1 MEFASL
7 IAYTG
12 FITLVYICVTKLLA
26 KTSRNA
32 QLPPGPRGLPLVG
45 NVLDLPR
52 AGQFEAHHWA
62 KHKDLYG
69 NISSVTVF
77 GQTLVIINN
86 AKLAQTILN
95 DRSAN
100 HSSRSKMTFA
110 GEIRVGWDKTLSFLP
125 YNDQLRSHRKK
136 AHLCLKSEASIK
148 SNDAIQEIEV
158 GHFLLHLL
166 RDPDRLVEHIQK
178 QAGSVIVKVVYGYTA
193 EQLKPDPLLSTV
205 RKVVDEFGIAAKPGA
220 FMVDLVPLLKYVP
233 AWFPGAGFKTTAK
246 QWRSDLKSSVE
257 DPAAFVEHQMANGK
271 DNTSFLSQL
280 MQKKSLTDEEA
291 SDNKWLAASLYAA
304 GADTTVSAITT
315 FFLAMTLFPEAQKK
329 AQYEIDEVIGTG
341 RLPTLSNRQ
350 SLPYVNAL
358 VKEVLRWHPVG
369 PMCLPHTTSQDD
381 IVDGYLIPK
390 GAMILP
396 NIWQI
401 CHDSALYRDP
411 MAFRPERF
419 LGPGAETDPG
429 RFVFG
434 FGRRICPAQA
444 MSDKTLFLNMAQ
456 TLAVFDI
463 GVKEGAEM
471 PKAEF
476 TSEVVSHPRPFETTI
491 KPRSREHRKLI
502 EPIERMHP
510 WQQSD
515 AETLAS
521 L

>member
-1 MEFASL
+1 MESALLL
-7 IAYTG
+7 ICTSV
-12 FITLVYICVTKLLA
+12 ITLVYIWITKFIF

-32 QLPPGPRGLPLVG
+32 QLPPGPQGLPLVG

-77 GQTLVIINN
+77 GQTLVIIND

-95 DRSAN
+95 DRSAK

-110 GEIRVGWDKTLSFLP
+110 GEMVGWDKTLSFLP
-125 YNDQLRSHRKK
+125 YNDQFRSHRKK
-136 AHLCLKSEASIK
+136 AHLCLKSEASVK
-148 SNDAIQEIEV
+148 ANDVIQEIEV

-166 RDPDRLVEHIQK
+166 RDPDHLVEHIQK

-193 EQLKPDPLLSTV
+193 EQFKPDPLLSTV
-205 RKVVDEFGIAAKPGA
+205 RKVVDEFGIAAKPGS
-220 FMVDLVPLLKYVP
+220 FMVDLIPILKYIP
-233 AWFPGAGFKTTAK
+233 DWLPGAGFKTTAK
-246 QWRSDLKSSVE
+246 QWRFNLESSVE
-257 DPAAFVEHQMANGK
+257 DPAAFVEHQMATGR

-280 MQKKSLTDEEA
+280 MQKKSLTYEEV
-291 SDNKWLAASLYAA
+291 SENKWLAASLYAA

-315 FFLAMTLFPEAQKK
+315 FFLAMTLFPAAQKK
-329 AQYEIDEVIGTG
+329 SQHEIDEVIRSA
-341 RLPTLSNRQ
+341 RLPTLSDRQ
-350 SLPYVNAL
+350 NLPYVNAL

-381 IVDGYLIPK
+381 VIDGLLIPK
-390 GAMILP
+390 DAMILP

-401 CHDSALYRDP
+401 CHDPANYQDP
-411 MAFRPERF
+411 MAFKPERF
-419 LGPGAETDPG
+419 LGPEAETDPG

-456 TLAVFDI
+456 TLAVFDVR
-463 GVKEGAEM
+463 VKEGGEM

-476 TSEVVSHPRPFETTI
+476 TSGVVSHPEAFEAVIT
-491 KPRSREHRKLI
+491 PRSPEHPKLI
-502 EPIERMHP
+502 ESIEQMHP

-515 AETLAS
+515 ADTLAS

>member
-1 MEFASL
+1 MEFSSL
-7 IAYTG
+7 ITYTC
-12 FITLVYICVTKLLA
+12 IIAPVIICVTKLIA

-32 QLPPGPRGLPLVG
+32 QLPPGPRGLPLIG

-52 AGQFEAHHWA
+52 AGQFEAYHWA

-77 GQTLVIINN
+77 GQTLVIIND
-86 AKLAQTILN
+86 AKLALAILN
-95 DRSAN
+95 DRSAK

-110 GEIRVGWDKTLSFLP
+110 GEMVGWDKTLSFLP

-136 AHLCLKSEASIK
+136 AHLCLKSEASVK
-148 SNDAIQEIEV
+148 SNDTVQEIEV

-166 RDPDRLVEHIQK
+166 RGPDGLVEHIQK

-193 EQLKPDPLLSTV
+193 EQFRPDPLLSTV

-220 FMVDLVPLLKYVP
+220 FMVDLIPILKYIP
-233 AWFPGAGFKTTAK
+233 DWFPRAGFKTTAK
-246 QWRSDLKSSVE
+246 QWRSNLESSVE

-271 DNTSFLSQL
+271 DNTSLLSQL
-280 MQKKSLTDEEA
+280 MQKKGLTDEEA
-291 SDNKWLAASLYAA
+291 SENKWLAASLYAA

-329 AQYEIDEVIGTG
+329 AQCEIDKVIGNE
-341 RLPTLSNRQ
+341 RLPTLSDRQ

-381 IVDGYLIPK
+381 IIDGHLIPK

-401 CHDSALYRDP
+401 CHDLTLYHDP
-411 MAFRPERF
+411 MAFKPERF
-419 LGPGAETDPG
+419 LGPEAETDPG

-444 MSDKTLFLNMAQ
+444 MADKTLFLNMAQ
-456 TLAVFDI
+456 SLAVFQI
-463 GVKEGAEM
+463 KVKEGAEM
-471 PKAEF
+471 PRAEF
-476 TSEVVSHPRPFETTI
+476 TSGVVSHPKPFETAIT
-491 KPRSREHRKLI
+491 PRSPEHRELI
-502 EPIERMHP
+502 EAIERVHP
-510 WQQSD
+510 WQKSD
-515 AETLAS
+515 ADTLAS

>member
-1 MEFASL
+1 MESASL
-7 IAYTG
+7 ILYAG
-12 FITLVYICVTKLLA
+12 VIILVYICINKLLT
-26 KTSRNA
+26 KQSRNA

-77 GQTLVIINN
+77 GQTLVIIND
-86 AKLAQTILN
+86 AKLTQTILN
-95 DRSAN
+95 DRSAK

-110 GEIRVGWDKTLSFLP
+110 GEMVGWDKTLSFLP

-193 EQLKPDPLLSTV
+193 EQFKPDPLLSTV
-205 RKVVDEFGIAAKPGA
+205 RKVVDEFGIAAKPGT
-220 FMVDLVPLLKYVP
+220 FLVDLIPILKYIP
-233 AWFPGAGFKTTAK
+233 DWFPGAGFKATAK
-246 QWRSDLKSSVE
+246 QWRSNLESSVE
-257 DPAAFVEHQMANGK
+257 DPAAFVEHQVANGK

-280 MQKKSLTDEEA
+280 MQKKGLTDEEG
-291 SDNKWLAASLYAA
+291 SENKWLAASLYAA

-315 FFLAMTLFPEAQKK
+315 FFLAMTLFPDAQKK
-329 AQYEIDEVIGTG
+329 AQCEIDEVVGTG
-341 RLPTLSNRQ
+341 RLPTLSDRQ

-381 IVDGYLIPK
+381 IIDGHLIPK

-401 CHDSALYRDP
+401 CHDPALYHDP
-411 MAFRPERF
+411 MAFKPERF
-419 LGPGAETDPG
+419 LGPEAETDPG

-444 MSDKTLFLNMAQ
+444 MADKTLFLNMAQ

-463 GVKEGAEM
+463 RVKPGAEM
-471 PKAEF
+471 PRADF
-476 TSEVVSHPRPFETTI
+476 TSGVVSHPLPFETAI
-491 KPRSREHRKLI
+491 HPQSSEHRELI
-502 EPIERMHP
+502 ESIKRVHP

-515 AETLAS
+515 ADTLAS

>member
-1 MEFASL
+1 MESALL
-7 IAYTG
+7 IVYTVV
-12 FITLVYICVTKLLA
+12 ITLVYICVTKFIA
-26 KTSRNA
+26 KTSRKA
-32 QLPPGPRGLPLVG
+32 QLPPGSRGLPLVG

-52 AGQFEAHHWA
+52 PGQFEAHHWA

-77 GQTLVIINN
+77 GQTLVIIND

-95 DRSAN
+95 DRSAK

-110 GEIRVGWDKTLSFLP
+110 GEMVGWDKTLSFLP

-148 SNDAIQEIEV
+148 VNDDIQEIEV

-193 EQLKPDPLLSTV
+193 EQFKPDPLLSTV

-220 FMVDLVPLLKYVP
+220 FVVDLIPILKYIP
-233 AWFPGAGFKTTAK
+233 DWFPGASFKTTAK
-246 QWRSDLKSSVE
+246 QWRSNLESSVE
-257 DPAAFVEHQMANGK
+257 DPAAFVEHQMAGGK

-280 MQKKSLTDEEA
+280 MQKKSLTDEEV
-291 SDNKWLAASLYAA
+291 SENKWLAASLYAA

-315 FFLAMTLFPEAQKK
+315 FFLALTLFPEAQKK
-329 AQYEIDEVIGTG
+329 AQHEIDEVIGTE
-341 RLPTLSNRQ
+341 RLPTLSDRQ

-381 IVDGYLIPK
+381 VIDGLLIPK

-401 CHDSALYRDP
+401 CHDPALYHDP
-411 MAFRPERF
+411 MAFKPERF
-419 LGPGAETDPG
+419 FGPEAETDPG

-434 FGRRICPAQA
+434 FGRRICPAQT

-456 TLAVFDI
+456 TLAVFDV
-463 GVKEGAEM
+463 GVKEGGEM

-476 TSEVVSHPRPFETTI
+476 TSGVVSHPKAFEGAIT
-491 KPRSREHRKLI
+491 PRSSEHRELI
-502 EPIERMHP
+502 ESIERMHP

-515 AETLAS
+515 ADTLAS

>member
-1 MEFASL
+1 MESSTLLVYASAT
-7 IAYTG
+7 I
-12 FITLVYICVTKLLA
+12 LVYIYVIKLLSKA
-26 KTSRNA
+26 PTP
-32 QLPPGPRGLPLVG
+32 LPPGPRGLPLVG
-45 NVLDLPR
+45 NALDLPR
-52 AGQFEAHHWA
+52 AGEFEAHHWA
-62 KHKDLYG
+62 KHKEFYG

-77 GQTLVIINN
+77 GQTLVIIND

-95 DRSAN
+95 DRSAK

-110 GEIRVGWDKTLSFLP
+110 GEI
-125 YNDQLRSHRKK
+125 HRKK

-148 SNDAIQEIEV
+148 SNDAIQEVEV

-166 RDPDRLVEHIQK
+166 RDPGHLVEHIQK
-178 QAGSVIVKVVYGYTA
+178 QAGSVILKVVYGYTA
-193 EQLKPDPLLSTV
+193 EQLKPDPLLNTV

-220 FMVDLVPLLKYVP
+220 FMVDLIPLLRYVP
-233 AWFPGAGFKTTAK
+233 DMFPGADFKTTAK
-246 QWRSDLKSSVE
+246 QWRSNLESSVNV
-257 DPAAFVEHQMANGK
+257 PAAFVEHQMAKGK

-280 MQKKSLTDEEA
+280 MQKKDLTAEVA
-291 SDNKWLAASLYAA
+291 SENKWLAASLYAA

-329 AQYEIDEVIGTG
+329 AQNEIDEIIGMG
-341 RLPTLSNRQ
+341 RLPTLSDRP
-350 SLPYVNAL
+350 SLPHVNAL

-381 IVDGYLIPK
+381 VVGGYLIPK

-396 NIWQI
+396 NIWFA
-401 CHDSALYRDP
+401 DLS
-411 MAFRPERF
+411 RPRTVSRSSGIQART
-419 LGPGAETDPG
+419 LPWSGCWTDPG

-456 TLAVFDI
+456 TLAVFNI
-463 GVKEGAEM
+463 EVKAGAEV

-476 TSEVVSHPRPFETTI
+476 TSGVVSHPKPFETVIT
-491 KPRSREHRKLI
+491 PRSAEHRELI
-502 EPIERMHP
+502 ETIERSHP
-510 WQQSD
+510 WQESD
-515 AETLAS
+515 AAVLAS

>member
-1 MEFASL
+1 MESASL
-7 IAYTG
+7 ILYAG
-12 FITLVYICVTKLLA
+12 VIILVYICTNKLLT
-26 KTSRNA
+26 KQNA
-32 QLPPGPRGLPLVG
+32 QLPPGPRGLPVVG

-77 GQTLVIINN
+77 GQTLVIIND

-95 DRSAN
+95 DRSAK
-100 HSSRSKMTFA
+100 HSSRSRMTFA
-110 GEIRVGWDKTLSFLP
+110 GEMVGWDKTLSFLP

-136 AHLCLKSEASIK
+136 AHLCLKSEDSIK

-166 RDPDRLVEHIQK
+166 RGPDRLVEHIQK

-193 EQLKPDPLLSTV
+193 EQFKPDPLLSTV
-205 RKVVDEFGIAAKPGA
+205 RKVVDEFGIAAKPGT
-220 FMVDLVPLLKYVP
+220 FLVDLIPILKYIP
-233 AWFPGAGFKTTAK
+233 DWFPGAGFKTTAK
-246 QWRSDLKSSVE
+246 QWRSNLESSVE
-257 DPAAFVEHQMANGK
+257 DPAAFVEHQVANGK

-280 MQKKSLTDEEA
+280 MQKKSLTDEED
-291 SDNKWLAASLYAA
+291 SENKWLAASLYAA

-315 FFLAMTLFPEAQKK
+315 FFLAMTLFPDAQKK
-329 AQYEIDEVIGTG
+329 AQCEIDDIIGNE
-341 RLPTLSNRQ
+341 RLPTLSDRQ

-369 PMCLPHTTSQDD
+369 PMCLPHTTSQND
-381 IVDGYLIPK
+381 IINGHLIPK

-401 CHDSALYRDP
+401 CHDPALYHDP

-419 LGPGAETDPG
+419 LGPEAETDPG

-444 MSDKTLFLNMAQ
+444 MADKTLFLNMAQ

-463 GVKEGAEM
+463 RVKPGAEM

-476 TSEVVSHPRPFETTI
+476 TSGVVSHPKAFETEI
-491 KPRSREHRKLI
+491 KPRSSEHRELI
-502 EPIERMHP
+502 ESIERVHP

-515 AETLAS
+515 ADTLAS

>member
-1 MEFASL
+1 MESATL
-7 IAYTG
+7 IVYIGVIA
-12 FITLVYICVTKLLA
+12 LVYICVTKLFA
-26 KTSRNA
+26 RTSRNT

-69 NISSVTVF
+69 NFSSVTVF
-77 GQTLVIINN
+77 GQTLVIIND
-86 AKLAQTILN
+86 AKLAQTVLN
-95 DRSAN
+95 DRSAK

-110 GEIRVGWDKTLSFLP
+110 GEMVGWDKTLSFLP

-136 AHLCLKSEASIK
+136 AHLCLKSEASIR
-148 SNDAIQEIEV
+148 SNETIQEIEV

-193 EQLKPDPLLSTV
+193 DQFRPDAFLSTV
-205 RKVVDEFGIAAKPGA
+205 RKIVDEFGIAAKPGA
-220 FMVDLVPLLKYVP
+220 FMVDLIPLLKYVP

-246 QWRSDLKSSVE
+246 EWRSNLESSVE

-280 MQKKSLTDEEA
+280 MQKKGLTDDEVSE
-291 SDNKWLAASLYAA
+291 NKWLAASLYAA

-315 FFLAMTLFPEAQKK
+315 FFLAMTLFPQAQKK
-329 AQYEIDEVIGTG
+329 AQCEVDAILGKY
-341 RLPTLSNRQ
+341 RLPKLSDRQ

-381 IVDGYLIPK
+381 IVDGHLIPR

-401 CHDSALYRDP
+401 CHDPALYHDP

-419 LGPGAETDPG
+419 LGPEAETDPG

-444 MSDKTLFLNMAQ
+444 MSDKVLFLNMAQ

-476 TSEVVSHPRPFETTI
+476 TSGVVSHPRPFESAI
-491 KPRSREHRKLI
+491 KARSSQHRELI
-502 EPIERMHP
+502 ESIEHMHP
-510 WQQSD
+510 WQESD

>member
-1 MEFASL
+1 MESAL
-7 IAYTG
+7 LVIYTSV
-12 FITLVYICVTKLLA
+12 ITLVYMCVTKFIA
-26 KTSRNA
+26 KTSRKA

-45 NVLDLPR
+45 NVLDLPP

-77 GQTLVIINN
+77 GQTLVIIND

-95 DRSAN
+95 DRSAK

-110 GEIRVGWDKTLSFLP
+110 GEMVGWDKTLSFLP

-136 AHLCLKSEASIK
+136 AHLCLKSEASVK

-166 RDPDRLVEHIQK
+166 RDPDYLVEQIQK
-178 QAGSVIVKVVYGYTA
+178 QAGSVIVRVVYGYTA
-193 EQLKPDPLLSTV
+193 EHFRPDPLLSTV
-205 RKVVDEFGIAAKPGA
+205 RKVVDEFGIAAKPGT
-220 FMVDLVPLLKYVP
+220 FMVDLIPILKYIP
-233 AWFPGAGFKTTAK
+233 DWFPGAGFKTTAK
-246 QWRSDLKSSVE
+246 QWRFNLESSVE
-257 DPAAFVEHQMANGK
+257 DPAAFVEHQMADGK

-280 MQKKSLTDEEA
+280 MQKKSLTYEEA
-291 SDNKWLAASLYAA
+291 SENKWLAASLYAA

-315 FFLAMTLFPEAQKK
+315 FFLAMTLFPAAQKK
-329 AQYEIDEVIGTG
+329 AQDEIDEVIGTA
-341 RLPTLSNRQ
+341 RLPTLSDRQ
-350 SLPYVNAL
+350 NLPYVNAL

-381 IVDGYLIPK
+381 VIDGLLIPK

-401 CHDSALYRDP
+401 CHDPANYQDP
-411 MAFRPERF
+411 MAFKPERF
-419 LGPGAETDPG
+419 LGPEAETNPG

-456 TLAVFDI
+456 TLAVFD
-463 GVKEGAEM
+463 VRVEEGGEM
-471 PKAEF
+471 PKIEF
-476 TSEVVSHPRPFETTI
+476 TSGVVSHPKPFEAAITR
-491 KPRSREHRKLI
+491 RSSEHRKLI
-502 EPIERMHP
+502 ESIERMHP

-515 AETLAS
+515 ADTLAS

>member
-1 MEFASL
+1 MESASL
-7 IAYTG
+7 ILYAG
-12 FITLVYICVTKLLA
+12 AIILVYICINKLLT
-26 KTSRNA
+26 KQSRNTR
-32 QLPPGPRGLPLVG
+32 LPPGPRGLPLVG

-62 KHKDLYG
+62 KHKDVYG
-69 NISSVTVF
+69 KISSVTVF
-77 GQTLVIINN
+77 GQTLVIIND

-95 DRSAN
+95 DRSAK

-110 GEIRVGWDKTLSFLP
+110 GEMVGWDKTLSFLP

-136 AHLCLKSEASIK
+136 AHLFLKSEASIS

-193 EQLKPDPLLSTV
+193 EQFKPDPLLSTV

-220 FMVDLVPLLKYVP
+220 FMVDLIPILKYIP
-233 AWFPGAGFKTTAK
+233 DWFPGASFKTTAK
-246 QWRSDLKSSVE
+246 QWRSNLESSVE
-257 DPAAFVEHQMANGK
+257 EPAAFVEHQVANGK
-271 DNTSFLSQL
+271 DNTSFLSRL
-280 MQKKSLTDEEA
+280 MQKKSLTDQEA
-291 SDNKWLAASLYAA
+291 SENKWLATSLYAA

-315 FFLAMTLFPEAQKK
+315 FFLAMTLFPDAQKK
-329 AQYEIDEVIGTG
+329 AQCEIDDIIGNG
-341 RLPTLSNRQ
+341 RLPTLLDRQ

-381 IVDGYLIPK
+381 VINGHLIPK

-401 CHDSALYRDP
+401 CHDPALYHDP
-411 MAFRPERF
+411 MAFRSERF

-444 MSDKTLFLNMAQ
+444 MADKTLFLNMAQ

-463 GVKEGAEM
+463 TVKPGAET
-471 PKAEF
+471 PRAEF
-476 TSEVVSHPRPFETTI
+476 TSGVVSHPMPFETTI
-491 KPRSREHRKLI
+491 KPRSSEHRELI
-502 EPIERMHP
+502 ESIERIHP

-515 AETLAS
+515 AGTLAS

>member
-1 MEFASL
+1 MECASL

-12 FITLVYICVTKLLA
+12 AITLVYICVTKLLA
-26 KTSRNA
+26 KTSHNA
-32 QLPPGPRGLPLVG
+32 QLPPGPRGLPPVG
-45 NVLDLPR
+45 NLLDLPG

-77 GQTLVIINN
+77 GQTLVIIND

-95 DRSAN
+95 DRSSK

-110 GEIRVGWDKTLSFLP
+110 GEMVGWDKTLSFLP
-125 YNDQLRSHRKK
+125 YNDQLRRHRRK

-158 GHFLLHLL
+158 GHFLLHVL

-178 QAGSVIVKVVYGYTA
+178 QAGSVILKVVYGYTA
-193 EQLKPDPLLSTV
+193 EHSKPDPLLSTV

-220 FMVDLVPLLKYVP
+220 FMVDLIPILKYIP
-233 AWFPGAGFKTTAK
+233 DWFPGAGFKTIAQ
-246 QWRSDLKSSVE
+246 QWRSNLESSVE

-280 MQKKSLTDEEA
+280 MQKKGLTDGEA
-291 SDNKWLAASLYAA
+291 SENKWLAASLYAA

-315 FFLAMTLFPEAQKK
+315 FFLAMTFFPEAQKK
-329 AQYEIDEVIGTG
+329 AQYEVDEVIGNE
-341 RLPTLSNRQ
+341 RLPTLSDRQ
-350 SLPYVNAL
+350 RLPYVNAL

-369 PMCLPHTTSQDD
+369 PMCLPHTSSQDD
-381 IVDGYLIPK
+381 VINGHLIPK

-401 CHDSALYRDP
+401 CHDPANYHDP
-411 MAFRPERF
+411 MAFKPERF
-419 LGPGAETDPG
+419 LGPEAETDPG

-434 FGRRICPAQA
+434 FGRRVCPAQA
-444 MSDKTLFLNMAQ
+444 MADKTLFLNMAQ
-456 TLAVFDI
+456 TLTAFDI
-463 GVKEGAEM
+463 RVKEGSEK

-476 TSEVVSHPRPFETTI
+476 TSGVVSHPKPFETAI
-491 KPRSREHRKLI
+491 KPRSSERRKLI
-502 EPIERMHP
+502 ESIERMHS
-510 WQQSD
+510 W
-515 AETLAS
+515 
-521 L
+521 

>member
-1 MEFASL
+1 MEYASL

-12 FITLVYICVTKLLA
+12 AITLVYICVTKLIA
-26 KTSRNA
+26 KTRHDA
-32 QLPPGPRGLPLVG
+32 KLPPGPRGLPLIG

-52 AGQFEAHHWA
+52 DGQFEAHHWA
-62 KHKDLYG
+62 RHKDLYG
-69 NISSVTVF
+69 NISSVTAF
-77 GQTLVIINN
+77 GQTLIIIND

-95 DRSAN
+95 DRSAK

-110 GEIRVGWDKTLSFLP
+110 GEMVGWDKTLSFLP

-136 AHLCLKSEASIK
+136 AHLCLKSEASVK
-148 SNDAIQEIEV
+148 SNDAMQEIEV

-166 RDPDRLVEHIQK
+166 RDPERLVEHIQK

-193 EQLKPDPLLSTV
+193 EQFRPDPLLSTV

-220 FMVDLVPLLKYVP
+220 FMVDLIPILKYIP
-233 AWFPGAGFKTTAK
+233 DWLPGAGFRSTAK
-246 QWRSDLKSSVE
+246 QWRSNLESSVE
-257 DPAAFVEHQMANGK
+257 DPAAFVEHQMANDK

-280 MQKKSLTDEEA
+280 MQKKGLTEEEA
-291 SDNKWLAASLYAA
+291 SENKWLAASLYAA

-315 FFLAMTLFPEAQKK
+315 FFLAMTLFSEAQMK
-329 AQYEIDEVIGTG
+329 AQSEIDKVIGNE
-341 RLPTLSNRQ
+341 RLPTLSDRQ

-381 IVDGYLIPK
+381 IIDVYLIPK

-401 CHDSALYRDP
+401 CHDPALYRDP
-411 MAFRPERF
+411 MTFRPERF
-419 LGPGAETDPG
+419 LGPEAETDPG

-434 FGRRICPAQA
+434 FGRRICPAQTMA
-444 MSDKTLFLNMAQ
+444 DKTLFLNMAQ

-463 GVKEGAEM
+463 KVKEGGEM
-471 PKAEF
+471 PMAEF
-476 TSEVVSHPRPFETTI
+476 TSGVVSHPKPFETLI
-491 KPRSREHRKLI
+491 NPRSSEHRELI
-502 EPIERMHP
+502 ESIERMHP

-515 AETLAS
+515 ADTLAS

>member
-1 MEFASL
+1 MELASL
-7 IAYTG
+7 IVYTG
-12 FITLVYICVTKLLA
+12 VITLVYICVTKLLA
-26 KTSRNA
+26 KASRNV

-69 NISSVTVF
+69 TTSSVTVF
-77 GQTLVIINN
+77 GQTLVIIND

-95 DRSAN
+95 DRSAK

-110 GEIRVGWDKTLSFLP
+110 GEMVGWDKTLSFLP

-166 RDPDRLVEHIQK
+166 RNPDRLVDHIQN

-193 EQLKPDPLLSTV
+193 EQFKPDPLLITV

-220 FMVDLVPLLKYVP
+220 FMVDLIPILKYVP
-233 AWFPGAGFKTTAK
+233 EWFPGAVFKSTAK
-246 QWRSDLKSSVE
+246 QWRSNLESSVE
-257 DPAAFVEHQMANGK
+257 DPAAFVEYQMANGK

-280 MQKKSLTDEEA
+280 LQKSLTDEEY
-291 SDNKWLAASLYAA
+291 SENKWLAASLYAA

-329 AQYEIDEVIGTG
+329 AQYEIDEVIGRD
-341 RLPTLSNRQ
+341 RLPTLSDRQ

-381 IVDGYLIPK
+381 VIDGYLIPK

-401 CHDSALYRDP
+401 CHDSALYHDP

-419 LGPGAETDPG
+419 LGSEPETDPG

-434 FGRRICPAQA
+434 FGRRVCPAQA
-444 MSDKTLFLNMAQ
+444 MSEKTLFLNMAQ

-463 GVKEGAEM
+463 GVKEGTEM

-476 TSEVVSHPRPFETTI
+476 TSGVVSHPKPFETEI
-491 KPRSREHRKLI
+491 KPRSSQTRKLI
-502 EPIERMHP
+502 ESIERMHP

>member
-1 MEFASL
+1 MESGSL
-7 IAYTG
+7 ILYTG
-12 FITLVYICVTKLLA
+12 VITLLYICINKLLT
-26 KTSRNA
+26 KQSRNA
-32 QLPPGPRGLPLVG
+32 RLPPGPRGLPLVG

-52 AGQFEAHHWA
+52 ADQFEAHHWA

-77 GQTLVIINN
+77 GQTLVIIND
-86 AKLAQTILN
+86 AKLVQTILN
-95 DRSAN
+95 DRSAK

-110 GEIRVGWDKTLSFLP
+110 GEMVGWDKTLSFLP
-125 YNDQLRSHRKK
+125 FNDQLRSHRKK
-136 AHLCLKSEASIK
+136 AHLCLKSEASIS
-148 SNDAIQEIEV
+148 SNDTIQEIEV

-193 EQLKPDPLLSTV
+193 EQFKPDPLLSTV

-220 FMVDLVPLLKYVP
+220 FMVDLIPILKYIP
-233 AWFPGAGFKTTAK
+233 DWFPGASFKTTAK
-246 QWRSDLKSSVE
+246 QWRSNLESSVE
-257 DPAAFVEHQMANGK
+257 DPAAFVEHQVANGK

-280 MQKKSLTDEEA
+280 MQKKSLTDREA
-291 SDNKWLAASLYAA
+291 SENKWLAASLYAA

-315 FFLAMTLFPEAQKK
+315 FFLSMTLFPDAQKK
-329 AQYEIDEVIGTG
+329 AQCEIDEFVGTG
-341 RLPTLSNRQ
+341 RLPTLSDRQ

-381 IVDGYLIPK
+381 IINGHLIPK

-401 CHDSALYRDP
+401 CHDPALYNDP
-411 MAFRPERF
+411 LAFIPERF
-419 LGPGAETDPG
+419 LGPEAETDPG

-444 MSDKTLFLNMAQ
+444 MADKTLFLNMAQ

-463 GVKEGAEM
+463 RVKPGAEM

-476 TSEVVSHPRPFETTI
+476 TSGVVSHPMPFETTI
-491 KPRSREHRKLI
+491 KPRSSEHRELI
-502 EPIERMHP
+502 ESIERMHP

-515 AETLAS
+515 ADTLAN

>member
-7 IAYTG
+7 IAYIG
-12 FITLVYICVTKLLA
+12 AIALVYVCITKFIV
-26 KTSRNA
+26 KSSRNA
-32 QLPPGPRGLPLVG
+32 LLPPGPRGLPLVG

-62 KHKDLYG
+62 KHKSLYG

-77 GQTLVIINN
+77 NQTLVIIND

-95 DRSAN
+95 DRSAK

-110 GEIRVGWDKTLSFLP
+110 GEMVGWDKTLSFLP

-136 AHLCLKSEASIK
+136 AHLCLKSEASIR
-148 SNDAIQEIEV
+148 SNETIQEIEV
-158 GHFLLHLL
+158 GHFLLHIL

-193 EQLKPDPLLSTV
+193 QQFKPDPLLSTV

-220 FMVDLVPLLKYVP
+220 FMVDLIPVLKYLP
-233 AWFPGAGFKTTAK
+233 DWFPGAGFKTTAK
-246 QWRSDLKSSVE
+246 QWRSNLESSVE

-280 MQKKSLTDEEA
+280 MQNKSLTDEEA
-291 SDNKWLAASLYAA
+291 SENKWLAASLYAA

-329 AQYEIDEVIGTG
+329 AQYEIDEVIRIG
-341 RLPTLSNRQ
+341 RLPTLSDRQ

-369 PMCLPHTTSQDD
+369 PMCLPHTTSQND
-381 IVDGYLIPK
+381 IIDSYLIPK

-401 CHDSALYRDP
+401 CHDPDLYHDP
-411 MAFRPERF
+411 MAFEPERF
-419 LGPGAETDPG
+419 LGPEAETDPG

-444 MSDKTLFLNMAQ
+444 MADKTLFLNMAQ

-463 GVKEGAEM
+463 RVKEGAEM

-476 TSEVVSHPRPFETTI
+476 TSGVVSHPKPFKTAI
-491 KPRSREHRKLI
+491 NPRSSEHRELI
-502 EPIERMHP
+502 KSIERVHP

-515 AETLAS
+515 ADTLAN

>member
-1 MEFASL
+1 MEFTTLL
-7 IAYTG
+7 IYTG
-12 FITLVYICVTKLLA
+12 AITLLYICVTKLIA
-26 KTSRNA
+26 KTLRSA
-32 QLPPGPRGLPLVG
+32 QLPPGPRGLPLVS

-62 KHKDLYG
+62 RHKDLYG

-77 GQTLVIINN
+77 DQTLIIIND

-95 DRSAN
+95 DRSAK

-110 GEIRVGWDKTLSFLP
+110 GEMVGWDKTLSFLP
-125 YNDQLRSHRKK
+125 YSDQLRSHRKK
-136 AHLCLKSEASIK
+136 AHLCLKSEASVK
-148 SNDAIQEIEV
+148 SNDVIQEIEV

-178 QAGSVIVKVVYGYTA
+178 QAGSVILKVVYGYTA
-193 EQLKPDPLLSTV
+193 EQFRPDPLLSTV

-220 FMVDLVPLLKYVP
+220 FMVDLVPILKYIP
-233 AWFPGAGFKTTAK
+233 DWFPGAGFKTTAK
-246 QWRSDLKSSVE
+246 QWRANLESSVE

-271 DNTSFLSQL
+271 DNTSFMSQL
-280 MQKKSLTDEEA
+280 MQKKGLTDEDVSE
-291 SDNKWLAASLYAA
+291 NKWLAASLYAA

-329 AQYEIDEVIGTG
+329 AQCEIDEVIGSE
-341 RLPTLSNRQ
+341 RLPTLSDRQ

-381 IVDGYLIPK
+381 LIDGYLIPK

-401 CHDSALYRDP
+401 CHDPTLYHDP
-411 MAFRPERF
+411 MTFEPERF
-419 LGPGAETDPG
+419 LGPEAETDPG

-444 MSDKTLFLNMAQ
+444 MADKTLFLNMAQ
-456 TLAVFDI
+456 SLAVFDI
-463 GVKEGAEM
+463 KVKEGGDV

-476 TSEVVSHPRPFETTI
+476 TSGVVSHPKPFETAI
-491 KPRSREHRKLI
+491 KPRSSEHRKLI
-502 EPIERMHP
+502 KSIERIHP

-515 AETLAS
+515 AETLAN